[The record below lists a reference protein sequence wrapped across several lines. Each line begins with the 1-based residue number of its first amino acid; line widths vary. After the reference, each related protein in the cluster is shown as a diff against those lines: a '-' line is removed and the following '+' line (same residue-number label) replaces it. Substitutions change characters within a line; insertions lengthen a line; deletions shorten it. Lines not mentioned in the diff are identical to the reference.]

1 MKKKT
6 LLAVLV
12 AAMILSGCGSSV
24 SETSSGARSMAST
37 SSLASVS
44 TMSLDSIDY
53 SSDWEYESTT
63 DADSGSYNAATGS
76 DSGSTIRDV
85 DTSIKVVR
93 NMSYSVETTDMTTLI
108 DSIQI
113 KLVELG
119 GYIENSQV
127 SGGNTR
133 YDDGYY
139 LDSEG
144 RTQYDSSYTPSYAGR
159 LSYNYATYT
168 IRIPAEKLDEFA
180 CEIENNSNV
189 TSQSTTTEDIT
200 SSYVDT
206 DSRRK
211 SLEEELETLEAM
223 SKKAETVDEM
233 IKIQSEISDVR
244 YNLENI
250 QSQLKVMDQRVAY
263 STVDLDVTEVTV
275 LSNVNSNTLSWTD
288 RIANGFKNSCENVVY
303 AVQEGFISFVSNLPM
318 ILFRLVEIVIAGVIL
333 FGIIKAIK
341 AIKRMRKAKRACK
354 VLKLNELNPEEKNVP
369 ITDNEGHTET
379 KE

>member
-6 LLAVLV
+6 LFAVLA
-12 AAMILSGCGSSV
+12 AAMIVSGCGSSA
-24 SETSSGARSMAST
+24 SETSSSARSMASA
-37 SSLASVS
+37 SSLASFS
-44 TMSLDSIDY
+44 TMSLDSND

-63 DADSGSYNAATGS
+63 DADSGSYDMAEGS

-85 DTSIKVVR
+85 DTSTKIVR
-93 NMSYSVETTDMTTLI
+93 NMSYSVETTDMAALI
-108 DSIQI
+108 DSLQA
-113 KLVELG
+113 KVTELG

-250 QSQLKVMDQRVAY
+250 QSQLKIMDQRVAY
-263 STVDLDVTEVTV
+263 STVDLDITEVTV
-275 LSNVNSNTLSWTD
+275 LSNVDSNTLSWTD

-303 AVQEGFISFVSNLPM
+303 AVQEGFINFVSNLPM
-318 ILFRLVEIVIAGVIL
+318 TLFRLVEIAVAGLIV
-333 FGIIKAIK
+333 FGTIKGIK
-341 AIKRMRKAKRACK
+341 KIRKIRKSKRPGRIPNLKRM
-354 VLKLNELNPEEKNVP
+354 NSEETIAS
-369 ITDNEGHTET
+369 ITDNEGTTEI

>member
-1 MKKKT
+1 MRKKT
-6 LLAVLV
+6 LFAVL
-12 AAMILSGCGSSV
+12 AATMIVSGCGSSAP
-24 SETSSGARSMAST
+24 ETASGARSIASST
-37 SSLASVS
+37 SFGSVS
-44 TMSLDSIDY
+44 TMSLDSTDH
-53 SSDWEYESTT
+53 SSGWEYESTSDT
-63 DADSGSYNAATGS
+63 DIISATAEADS
-76 DSGSTIRDV
+76 DSNSAIRDV
-85 DTSIKVVR
+85 DTSAKIVR
-93 NMSYSVETTDMTTLI
+93 NMSYSVETTDMTALI
-108 DSIQI
+108 DSIQT

-127 SGGNTR
+127 SGGNAR

-180 CEIENNSNV
+180 NEIESTSNV

-223 SKKAETVDEM
+223 AKKAETVDEM
-233 IKIQSEISDVR
+233 IQIQSQISDVW

-263 STVDLDVTEVTV
+263 STVNLDITEVTV
-275 LSNVNSNTLSWTD
+275 LSNVDSNTLSWTD
-288 RIANGFKNSCENVVY
+288 RIANGFKSSCENVVY
-303 AVQEGFISFVSNLPM
+303 AVQEGFINLVSNLPM
-318 ILFRLVEIVIAGVIL
+318 ILFRLFEIVIVGLVL
-333 FGIIKAIK
+333 LGIIKAIK
-341 AIKRMRKAKRACK
+341 AIKRIRKGKK
-354 VLKLNELNPEEKNVP
+354 SGKTPKLEKENSKEAV
-369 ITDNEGHTET
+369 ITTADNTET
-379 KE
+379 NE